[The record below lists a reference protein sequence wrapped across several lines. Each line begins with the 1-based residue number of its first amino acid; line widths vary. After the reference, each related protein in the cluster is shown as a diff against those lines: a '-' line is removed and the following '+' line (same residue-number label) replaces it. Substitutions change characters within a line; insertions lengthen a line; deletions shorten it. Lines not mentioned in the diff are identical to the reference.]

1 MLLCTWLFPLSPY
14 LAWWLIPWSST
25 LIFPTVWWLDGLGW
39 YTSPVCRLTPIL
51 LMISI
56 WVRCPF
62 LPARYIHYRGFGS
75 LLIAPWCHYSWWMCA
90 TRVMWI
96 LLELWFVCSI
106 VRLFAFPFITEVT
119 WYLVWCFLHFLD
131 AETSDSTLSR
141 LIVCVPPLA
150 LYTRH
155 PLHVPLGLQDP
166 RILGSF
172 P

>member
-1 MLLCTWLFPLSPY
+1 MLCALMHMIIPLFLY
-14 LAWWLIPWSST
+14 LAWWLIPWLST

-96 LLELWFVCSI
+96 LLELWLFVYLLSLFRF
-106 VRLFAFPFITEVT
+106 VRLVGAFRFPCTIT
-119 WYLVWCFLHFLD
+119 
-131 AETSDSTLSR
+131 
-141 LIVCVPPLA
+141 
-150 LYTRH
+150 
-155 PLHVPLGLQDP
+155 
-166 RILGSF
+166 LGSMLHDNTRDRNRLVSLRLF
-172 P
+172 TFSLFCILKTKILFCQVH